1 LSFKIG
7 YTLPT
12 TPKILIAED
21 SITVAEFLRD
31 FLIYSG
37 YTVEIVPDG
46 LQALER
52 LKKTPFDVLLLD
64 LNMPEMDGLQL
75 LEAIQHQVA
84 IPPLSIMITGYP
96 EAEIRNR
103 AKDLGC
109 YLFLIKPI
117 NIDSLESFIKKYLAA
132 HKKNPPRPLTLKK
145 LSDKWSLP
153 AKEKP
158 KPPFVCLVIAAS
170 TGGPKALEAV
180 LKKLEVTEEYTTLIV
195 QHGPKWMLQLFADKL
210 TERVKKKVELAVDGK
225 KPLPG
230 HIYLAV
236 GDCHLYIDPSSY
248 KLKLCSETPKIN
260 SVRPAADPLFHSAAD
275 AFGNYCVGVV
285 LTGLGKDGAEGGK
298 KIHSEGGQI
307 IVQDPKTAVASTM
320 PLSIID
326 LKIHKQ
332 IASLEEI
339 PGAINTTVSQLA
351 KRLR

>member
-1 LSFKIG
+1 MSVKA
-7 YTLPT
+7 
-12 TPKILIAED
+12 KILIAED

-31 FLIYSG
+31 FLVYTG
-37 YTVEIVPDG
+37 YTVEVVPDG
-46 LQALER
+46 LQALEK
-52 LKKTPFDVLLLD
+52 LKQTSFDVLLLD
-64 LNMPEMDGLQL
+64 LNMPGMDGLKL
-75 LEAIQHQVA
+75 LEAIQYQVTT
-84 IPPLSIMITGYP
+84 PPLCIMITGYP
-96 EAEIRNR
+96 ENEIRKR

-117 NIDSLESFIKKYLAA
+117 NIESLDSFIQKYLPA
-132 HKKNPPRPLTLKK
+132 HKKNPPRPLSLKK
-145 LSDKWSLP
+145 LSDQWSL
-153 AKEKP
+153 AIKEKP

-180 LKKLEVTEEYTTLIV
+180 LKKLEVTNEFATLIV

-210 TERVKKKVELAVDGK
+210 TERTKRKVELALDGQRPK
-225 KPLPG
+225 AG

-236 GDCHLYIDPSSY
+236 GDHHLYIEPGSF

-275 AFGNYCVGVV
+275 AFGKYCIGVV

-298 KIHSEGGQI
+298 KIYSEGGHL

-320 PLSIID
+320 PLSIIN
-326 LKIHKQ
+326 LKIENQ

-339 PGAINTTVSQLA
+339 PGAINETVSQLA
-351 KRLR
+351 KRLK